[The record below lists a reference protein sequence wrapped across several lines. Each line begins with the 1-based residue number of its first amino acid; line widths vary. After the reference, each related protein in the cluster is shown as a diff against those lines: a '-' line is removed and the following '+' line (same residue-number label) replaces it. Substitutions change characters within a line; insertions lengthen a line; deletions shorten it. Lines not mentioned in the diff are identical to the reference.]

1 MSGQVGTTRVQLMC
15 TKFENLLKEQH
26 QSRQTIPKVS
36 PRGAQRPPLQRSAT
50 AFTLRRVDSGEKLS
64 GSESASKR
72 IKRSPAFREKLQAR
86 SRISSYPVPGGSPER
101 RVEHSDTILRVLKH
115 PLPKGPPPKKP
126 PRAFES
132 SPGALR
138 EFPSARPKNS
148 QAAEHIYME
157 PFEHLRSHSEGT
169 ESPSAGST
177 GSTSSSRE
185 FRESPT
191 KPELHYLCTDV
202 TGMRDD
208 ERSFEKIYDQ
218 VGEIVTVAFDKSVS
232 DANITLLPSDSES
245 SGRIHATKKEPSTNL
260 SRSCTEK
267 RREYV
272 RRTSTLYGTLHRK
285 ESSDGAVVAPK
296 LPPQDVDLF
305 RMCLLVEFNSITNT
319 AHIKSHFPPGMSIP
333 RNLEQLVFPCGIKQ
347 NDGRPVKDGQEYSLI
362 LTNDNGERLY
372 GYCRRIL
379 PENSEILLPMAYCLL
394 TDTKAPGF
402 YFKLLKEIESRH
414 GQTKS
419 QFTKMLMDLMELKLP
434 PPGQVLSVKLSSTS
448 NNSGIRSQGI
458 SQDFSCISTATFLNT
473 DMVFLR
479 RPSDVRLE
487 SSDLWLLHRTLGS
500 ELLLHVFGTLLLE
513 RKVVLYSE
521 SISLVASCILALA
534 EILYPFQWQYTLITV
549 VPLRLLEI
557 CQAPFPVLV
566 GSVCD
571 VDEMVIDDGIVVNLD
586 AKRMTQ
592 CCGDE
597 MTLIPAKLRNS
608 LLVSLEMYNA
618 LNEDKFLLSVLIAE
632 AFLRFFIE
640 IFDNFPHDTPFQKEK
655 LINSHPNP
663 SVQIFLE
670 WFVETAMFHHFV
682 KMRYS
687 GGQTDKFYKIF
698 EARLLE
704 KGQGDRRK
712 MVQSLGGNR
721 KSKTLRERFRE
732 FFE

>member
-15 TKFENLLKEQH
+15 TKFENLLKEEH
-26 QSRQTIPKVS
+26 QSRQTIPKVA
-36 PRGAQRPPLQRSAT
+36 PKGGQRPLLQRSAT
-50 AFTLRRVDSGEKLS
+50 AFTLRRVDSAEKLS

-86 SRISSYPVPGGSPER
+86 SRISSFPVPGVSAESR
-101 RVEHSDTILRVLKH
+101 LEHSDTVLRALKH

-126 PRAFES
+126 PRTFEAS
-132 SPGALR
+132 GLITRTRNSPAT
-138 EFPSARPKNS
+138 
-148 QAAEHIYME
+148 EHIYME

-169 ESPSAGST
+169 ESST
-177 GSTSSSRE
+177 ASTASSRE

-202 TGMRDD
+202 TGLQ
-208 ERSFEKIYDQ
+208 EEGSFEKIYDQ

-232 DANITLLPSDSES
+232 DANITLLPPEGDSTERI
-245 SGRIHATKKEPSTNL
+245 SGTRKEPSTNL

-272 RRTSTLYGTLHRK
+272 RRTSTLYGTLHRR
-285 ESSDGAVVAPK
+285 ESVDSSQKFTSQIP
-296 LPPQDVDLF
+296 DLF

-319 AHIKSHFPPGMSIP
+319 AHIKSHFPPDSVIP
-333 RNLEQLVFPCGIKQ
+333 RNVEQLVFPCGAKQ
-347 NDGRPVKDGQEYSLI
+347 SERRTRDGQDYSLI
-362 LTNDNGERLY
+362 LTNDDGERLY

-419 QFTKMLMDLMELKLP
+419 QFTRMLQDLMELKLP
-434 PPGQVLSVKLSSTS
+434 PPGQVLNLKLSTPAN
-448 NNSGIRSQGI
+448 NNSVQKNHGI
-458 SQDFSCISTATFLNT
+458 SQDFSCISTASFLNT

-513 RKVVLYSE
+513 RKVVLFSE

-549 VPLRLLEI
+549 VPHRLLEI
-557 CQAPFPVLV
+557 CQAPFPILV
-566 GSVCD
+566 GSVCE

-640 IFDNFPHDTPFQKEK
+640 IFEHFLPEVPFNKEK

-670 WFVETAMFHHFV
+670 WFVETAMFHNFV
-682 KMRYS
+682 KMRLAS
-687 GGQTDKFYKIF
+687 GHQKFYKIF

-712 MVQSLGGNR
+712 MVQNLGGLSPFG
-721 KSKTLRERFRE
+721 KKTKTLKERFRE
-732 FFE
+732 FFDA

>member
-15 TKFENLLKEQH
+15 SKFENLLKEQH

-64 GSESASKR
+64 GGESKR

-86 SRISSYPVPGGSPER
+86 NRISSYPVPGASAGAS
-101 RVEHSDTILRVLKH
+101 VEHSDTILRVLKH

-126 PRAFES
+126 PRSFES
-132 SPGALR
+132 VPR
-138 EFPSARPKNS
+138 DFPRTRNAP
-148 QAAEHIYME
+148 EHIYME

-169 ESPSAGST
+169 DSPSAGST
-177 GSTSSSRE
+177 TSTSSSRE

-191 KPELHYLCTDV
+191 KPELHYMCTDV
-202 TGMRDD
+202 VTVMRED
-208 ERSFEKIYDQ
+208 ERKFEKIYDQ

-232 DANITLLPSDSES
+232 DANITLLPPDSDS
-245 SGRIHATKKEPSTNL
+245 SGRIPGTRKEPSTNL

-285 ESSDGAVVAPK
+285 ESFDATVPK
-296 LPPQDVDLF
+296 LAQEVDLF

-319 AHIKSHFPPGMSIP
+319 AHIKSHFPPGMSVP
-333 RNLEQLVFPCGIKQ
+333 RNLEQLVFPYGLRQ
-347 NDGRPVKDGQEYSLI
+347 SDGQKDGQEYSLI

-379 PENSEILLPMAYCLL
+379 PENSEIFLPMAYCLL

-419 QFTKMLMDLMELKLP
+419 QFTRMLQDLMELKLP
-434 PPGQVLSVKLSSTS
+434 PPGQVLSVKLSSTA
-448 NNSGIRSQGI
+448 NNSSIRNQGI

-473 DMVFLR
+473 DMFFLR

-521 SISLVASCILALA
+521 SITLVSSCILALA

-640 IFDNFPHDTPFQKEK
+640 IFDNFSHDAPFQKEK

-682 KMRYS
+682 KMRYAS
-687 GGQTDKFYKIF
+687 GQTEKFYKIF

-712 MVQSLGGNR
+712 IVQSLGGNR